1 MLTCETGDQPYSDT
15 FPNSECPLACPW
27 SSLVEGDE
35 GSIGLRGKLLCL
47 WQTLKSYATHAWH
60 HSMHV
65 WLLGQSGCSSP
76 STKELHGFSVYSM
89 VLLGACEVICL
100 KRCMFVS
107 VVPSLIYL
115 LEISRSPFIYIR
127 KYASGEQHDGPIHQL
142 QFRLFC
148 VHFTV

>member
-1 MLTCETGDQPYSDT
+1 MQHVHGIIPFMFDCWANP
-15 FPNSECPLACPW
+15 
-27 SSLVEGDE
+27 VVH
-35 GSIGLRGKLLCL
+35 LLL
-47 WQTLKSYATHAWH
+47 LKS
-60 HSMHV
+60 SMASLSIQ
-65 WLLGQSGCSSP
+65 WS
-76 STKELHGFSVYSM
+76 YW
-89 VLLGACEVICL
+89 VLARLSASL
-100 KRCMFVS
+100 CMFVS